1 MSRSFG
7 YRQFA
12 EDVVALLDQL
22 GIERIAIVGWSDGAI
37 TGLELAMA
45 KPERVSKLFAFGAN
59 KTVEG
64 LKPTGSRS
72 RTFAMFVECCKA
84 EYPRLSPH
92 RDRWPQLM
100 DGLRAMWRSQPSFTT
115 QRLATIR
122 APTAIADSEYYEI
135 IKREQTEEMS
145 REVPNA
151 KLILQP
157 AASHFRCPGEFNR
170 ILFEFLTE

>member
-45 KPERVSKLFAFGAN
+45 KPERVSKLFAFGAS

-72 RTFAMFVECCKA
+72 RTFAMFVECCPTPDPSR
-84 EYPRLSPH
+84 PRLRREPRGPITTAPYWYQILGVLALR
-92 RDRWPQLM
+92 RDASDR
-100 DGLRAMWRSQPSFTT
+100 RS
-115 QRLATIR
+115 L
-122 APTAIADSEYYEI
+122 
-135 IKREQTEEMS
+135 
-145 REVPNA
+145 
-151 KLILQP
+151 
-157 AASHFRCPGEFNR
+157 GER
-170 ILFEFLTE
+170 HHA